1 MRWQAIEANMQD
13 YGTGVSLEQLIE
25 DQHEAICA
33 NNRHLNRLQKEIEEL
48 RALVETIKAQT
59 TVSHT
64 SGILY

>member
-1 MRWQAIEANMQD
+1 MQD

-48 RALVETIKAQT
+48 RVLVEAIKAQT
-59 TVSHT
+59 TINNT
-64 SGILY
+64 GGTLY

>member
-1 MRWQAIEANMQD
+1 MQD

-48 RALVETIKAQT
+48 RALVETMMAQRKII
-59 TVSHT
+59 HT
-64 SGILY
+64 DAILY